1 MIRKIF
7 LRNVLAYA
15 LLSGVF
21 TFAVDH
27 TKVFNQRSKY
37 LLGIFYNGYFKN
49 YKDGVV
55 YFDYMIRQEPH
66 DPQNYANLAICYK
79 ELGDTKRGAK

>member
-15 LLSGVF
+15 LLAGVF

-27 TKVFNQRSKY
+27 AKVQDQRSRY

-55 YFDYMIRQEPH
+55 YFDYMIRQEPR